1 MDEQLFGRRDPEVP
15 LSLNNLAVV
24 LAERVLDWHP
34 HLLSCKRNLTALDR
48 A

>member
-1 MDEQLFGRRDPEVP
+1 MDEQLFGRRHPEVS

-24 LAERVLDWHP
+24 LAERVLDRQP
-34 HLLSCKRNLTALDR
+34 HHLSCKRNLTALDR